1 MVERILKNR
10 FIFSCQ
16 TSEMAFYEKILSM
29 LGISPAEAVFVG
41 DSLIDDVMGPQQL
54 GIYSVWL
61 NRLKSLNNT
70 NIVPDAIIDTLYELP
85 DLLFNLN

>member
-1 MVERILKNR
+1 
-10 FIFSCQ
+10 
-16 TSEMAFYEKILSM
+16 
-29 LGISPAEAVFVG
+29 VG

-61 NRLKSLNNT
+61 NRLKSQNNT

-85 DLLFNLN
+85 NLLCNLK